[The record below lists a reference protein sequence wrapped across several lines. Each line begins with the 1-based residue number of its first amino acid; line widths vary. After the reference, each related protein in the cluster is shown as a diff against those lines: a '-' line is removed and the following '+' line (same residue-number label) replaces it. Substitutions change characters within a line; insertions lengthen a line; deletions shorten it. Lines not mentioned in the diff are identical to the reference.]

1 MDKKDARL
9 LNKLTVLAG
18 KQLAS
23 IDERL
28 SNPGYVRWNEILFK
42 IRHAKIRKILSDILA
57 RREQEEGGD
66 AILGLINDLTCF
78 GEGGNGWQ
86 KTAKK
91 ESDYL
96 RFVLHG
102 IKSAPEKH
110 DSDGGK

>member
-1 MDKKDARL
+1 MDKKDVRL
-9 LNKLTVLAG
+9 FNKLIMLAG

-28 SNPGYVRWNEILFK
+28 STPGYGRWNEILFK

-57 RREQEEGGD
+57 RRERDEGGG
-66 AILGLINDLTCF
+66 AILSLINDLTCI
-78 GEGGNGWQ
+78 GEGRNGWQ

-102 IKSAPEKH
+102 IKSAPEEY
-110 DSDGGK
+110 DVDGEK